1 MSRARGRKAH
11 FSETKFKPPNAS
23 FIFICFQLAV
33 HDLYS
38 VFCFPLTPGAFY
50 PKCFF
55 GHLGDFFLAQACIEI
70 KILKQESDL
79 RLSRLCFL
87 YYFNF
92 SFRFSFFPF
101 SFLFASVIGLLM
113 GLLAAKKLQ
122 RGHHRDEQISPWSSH
137 V

>member
-1 MSRARGRKAH
+1 MVMLPQNHCQFILMSRARGRKAH

-70 KILKQESDL
+70 KILKQES
-79 RLSRLCFL
+79 RVQNSSRLPATAGTL
-87 YYFNF
+87 VTLAGDF
-92 SFRFSFFPF
+92 SRKQQNITS
-101 SFLFASVIGLLM
+101 IDRRN
-113 GLLAAKKLQ
+113 Q
-122 RGHHRDEQISPWSSH
+122 RHWNISQ
-137 V
+137 